1 MTPGSIDF
9 RPLARID
16 HAALRHNLTRVRSAA
31 PGRRVWA
38 VVKANAYGHG
48 LIEVAMGLA
57 SAADGLAVAR
67 IDEALALRR
76 AGIRG
81 PILVLEGPHDPTELE
96 QASRQA
102 LEIVVHQPFQAEL
115 LQAARLPR
123 PLPVWLKVD
132 TGMHRLGLAPAAAA
146 DLGARLRDCRNCS
159 GDPRWLTHLANGDD
173 LGDPYSERQ
182 VARMRRFAGPDA
194 VLSIANSAG
203 ILGWPGSHGD
213 WVRPGIM
220 LYGVS
225 PFIGEQGPERDL
237 RPAMSL
243 EARLI
248 SVKRVPQGAPVGY
261 GGSYVCP
268 QEMPVGAVAIGYG
281 DGYPRHAPSGTPVL
295 LNGRRVPL
303 IGRVSMD
310 LLTLDLRSQP
320 EARPGDPV
328 RLWGP
333 DLPVAEVAEA
343 AGTIGYEL
351 LCRLTRRLRFEHAN
365 WMSASP

>member
-1 MTPGSIDF
+1 MSTRSIDF
-9 RPLARID
+9 RPRALID

-31 PGRRVWA
+31 PGRRIWA

-48 LIEVAMGLA
+48 LAEVAVGLA
-57 SAADGLAVAR
+57 PAADGLAVAR

-76 AGIRG
+76 AGVSG
-81 PILVLEGPHDPTELE
+81 PVLVLEGPHDPAELE
-96 QASRQA
+96 QASRQR

-115 LQAARLPR
+115 LEAAKLPR

-132 TGMHRLGLAPAAAA
+132 TGMHRLGLAPEAAA
-146 DLGARLRDCRNCS
+146 DLGTRLRDCRNCL
-159 GDPRWLTHLANGDD
+159 GAPRWLTHLANGDD
-173 LGDPYSERQ
+173 LKDPYTQRQ
-182 VARMRRFAGPDA
+182 LAQMQPFAGPDA
-194 VLSIANSAG
+194 VLSMANSAG
-203 ILGWPGSHGD
+203 ILGWPASHGD

-225 PFIGEQGPERDL
+225 PFIGELGPERGL

-248 SVKRVPQGAPVGY
+248 SVKRVPRGAPVGY

-268 QEMPVGAVAIGYG
+268 EEMPVGAVAIGYG
-281 DGYPRHAPSGTPVL
+281 DGYPRHAPSGTSVL
-295 LNGRRVPL
+295 VNGRRVPL

-310 LLTLDLRSQP
+310 LITLDLRSQP
-320 EARPGDPV
+320 QARPGDPV

-333 DLPVAEVAEA
+333 DLPVAEVAA
-343 AGTIGYEL
+343 VAGTIGYEL
-351 LCRLTRRLRFEHAN
+351 LCRLTRRLRFEHIN
-365 WMSASP
+365 WETTLA